1 MDVVGRVD
9 PRRHQALTAFVSGQR
24 TTEGVVRALAQ
35 EGLEL
40 ADVVEMDEFTIDLV
54 VPLLD
59 GLCLVYDTT

>member
-9 PRRHQALTAFVSGQR
+9 ARRVEALAAFVSGQR
-24 TTEGVVRALAQ
+24 TTERVVQALAQ

-40 ADVVEMDEFTIDLV
+40 ADVVPMDEFTIDLV